1 MLVRWQSNT
10 YLFRDLSLSL
20 FPLLLFSFQ
29 AGAWWYQPS
38 IKDQRGMFTNDCLSS
53 LLTLPAVCFD
63 MIFLLVSCD
72 FSSAWF
78 SIEELSFPCH
88 YGAQCVRARLR
99 ACVRAC
105 VWCVCGMCVC
115 ACVYMCFLFV
125 SLPFCSSNTANTAN
139 VCAVMVLCSCMCSV
153 PAHAMYPCCRYLL
166 ALMERQ
172 SKNLI
177 SLCFPLFITLRLLAT
192 L

>member
-63 MIFLLVSCD
+63 MIFLLVSCEFLLCMVFNRRAL
-72 FSSAWF
+72 FS
-78 SIEELSFPCH
+78 LSLW
-88 YGAQCVRARLR
+88 YT
-99 ACVRAC
+99 VRAC
-105 VWCVCGMCVC
+105 VCVCGMCVC
-115 ACVYMCFLFV
+115 ACVRVCVCVYVFFCLFPCLSV
-125 SLPFCSSNTANTAN
+125 QATRLTRLMFVLSWCYVL
-139 VCAVMVLCSCMCSV
+139 VCVPCLHMLCI
-153 PAHAMYPCCRYLL
+153 L
-166 ALMERQ
+166 AAGICWPWWKGKVR
-172 SKNLI
+172 I
-177 SLCFPLFITLRLLAT
+177 
-192 L
+192 